1 MLYMGQIEW
10 FSTESPNNNKERIS
24 QKFVSE
30 QRNTPYERAKEIGES
45 IRMNIDQAGKMK
57 KSTRE
62 IETDDLK
69 EKTKARTIL
78 KDKWQG
84 FIRPF
89 WLTLFSPKD
98 SVSLLHA

>member
-1 MLYMGQIEW
+1 MLYMGQIER
-10 FSTESPNNNKERIS
+10 FSAKSPNNNKERIS
-24 QKFVSE
+24 QKIVSE
-30 QRNTPYERAKEIGES
+30 QRKTPYERTKEMGES

-57 KSTRE
+57 ISTRK
-62 IETDDLK
+62 IEKDDLK

-84 FIRPF
+84 FIQRF
-89 WLTLFSPKD
+89 WLTVFSPKD